1 MDVKGAANEGSGG
14 NEEMLVETGRKRIL
28 VMEQQKT

>member
-14 NEEMLVETGRKRIL
+14 NEKMLVETGRKRIL